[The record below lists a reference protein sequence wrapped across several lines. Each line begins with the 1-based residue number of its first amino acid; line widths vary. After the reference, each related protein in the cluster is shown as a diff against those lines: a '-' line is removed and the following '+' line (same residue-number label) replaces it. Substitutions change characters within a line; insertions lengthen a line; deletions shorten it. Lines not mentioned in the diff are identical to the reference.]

1 MTQWSLKKTLH
12 TSLTGWPS
20 PPPGS
25 TLSPGRPAAGLQ
37 PRRGASPWELP
48 TWLLGR
54 SDLALT
60 SKCPPS
66 LSLLS
71 CLSSHSVSLPSEL
84 AHLYQRLCQRGGRP
98 SRWVYIIS
106 DVSITA
112 SAPRH
117 AQRRLRHWWCSPGL
131 KISSHGPW
139 VGGAECYDIPS
150 PLLPSR
156 YQTQSEFSNLTTN
169 VGCYKCPVVS
179 VDQGWWEGNTKWCV
193 MMWWWLARCDDTSLT
208 SPLGWDWPQSV
219 SALHSKHQ
227 HFKRNKYP
235 SISHVV

>member
-66 LSLLS
+66 LSPLLPLLS
-71 CLSSHSVSLPSEL
+71 FCFSSQRTGTSLSEAVSEGRKTIKVSLYHLWCFYHSVSPTSRSEKTPSLMMFPRSKNIL
-84 AHLYQRLCQRGGRP
+84 ARPLSGR
-98 SRWVYIIS
+98 SWVLWYPLSTTARQIS
-106 DVSITA
+106 DAV
-112 SAPRH
+112 RV
-117 AQRRLRHWWCSPGL
+117 L
-131 KISSHGPW
+131 KLDHHCW
-139 VGGAECYDIPS
+139 M
-150 PLLPSR
+150 L
-156 YQTQSEFSNLTTN
+156 
-169 VGCYKCPVVS
+169 
-179 VDQGWWEGNTKWCV
+179 
-193 MMWWWLARCDDTSLT
+193 
-208 SPLGWDWPQSV
+208 
-219 SALHSKHQ
+219 
-227 HFKRNKYP
+227 
-235 SISHVV
+235 